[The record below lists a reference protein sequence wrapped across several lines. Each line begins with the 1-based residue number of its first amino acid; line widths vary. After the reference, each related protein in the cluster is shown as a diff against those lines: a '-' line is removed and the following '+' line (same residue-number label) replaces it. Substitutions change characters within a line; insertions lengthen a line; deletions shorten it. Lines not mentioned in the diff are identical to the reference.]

1 MILQFVIF
9 RSRADELMHVHHEL
23 VRVFPATFHFISDN
37 VRYFQDVFTFTEYF
51 FFSAVLLGPV
61 SLSIGQADSVQICQV
76 YTSFRKRKQEETT
89 LNDKKLQVLSK
100 PVA

>member
-61 SLSIGQADSVQICQV
+61 SLYRAGRQRADLSGSIRHLESGNRRRDSWTFENFRFCQN
-76 YTSFRKRKQEETT
+76 
-89 LNDKKLQVLSK
+89 L
-100 PVA
+100 

>member
-51 FFSAVLLGPV
+51 FFQQCCWDRSAY
-61 SLSIGQADSVQICQV
+61 IEQADSVQICQGLYV
-76 YTSFRKRKQEETT
+76 I
-89 LNDKKLQVLSK
+89 
-100 PVA
+100 